1 MRRVLIVGASIAG
14 VSAADALREAGFDGS
29 ITVAGAERHAP
40 YDRPPLSKQAL
51 DVDGARG
58 GLYPLRTAAHY
69 GEQQIE
75 LLLGKTA
82 SALDVQ
88 RRTVAFDDG
97 DERPFDSLVIA
108 TGCRANTIATA
119 SGEPLPVLR
128 TLDDARWLAEAAA
141 ANSRAVLIGA
151 GFIGLEVAAGL
162 RRRGLD
168 VTVLETAPTPFQHS
182 LGPELADWLCGY
194 HTAQGVR
201 INSGIQVAAVY
212 GAPGAYRVELA
223 DGRVLEAGIVLA
235 GIGVRPNTEWLQ
247 GSGVPVSDVGVLC
260 DASGSTEIDGILA
273 AGDVAATYHAP
284 SRRVMRIEHWT
295 HAVEQGRAA
304 ARHLL
309 LGEQA
314 SLTPYFW
321 TDQHS
326 RKLQGYGRRQPG
338 DSTHVVEGDLA
349 SGEFL
354 ALFGANEHFHGV
366 IASGRP
372 RSLRGYRKLLEANSS
387 WSQALAMAE
396 ANAAR

>member
-1 MRRVLIVGASIAG
+1 MRSVLIVGASVAG

-29 ITVAGAERHAP
+29 ITVAGAEPHTP

-51 DVDGARG
+51 DIEDSRE
-58 GLYPLRTAAHY
+58 GLYPLRGAAHY
-69 GEQQIE
+69 DEQQVE

-88 RRTVAFDDG
+88 RRTVSFSDG
-97 DERPFDSLVIA
+97 DVRLFDSLVIA
-108 TGCRANTIATA
+108 TGCRANTLSTT

-128 TLDDARWLAEAAA
+128 TLDDARWLAKAAA
-141 ANSRAVLIGA
+141 VNSRAVLIGA

-168 VTVLETAPTPFQHS
+168 VTVLESAPTPFQHS

-194 HTAQGVR
+194 HAAQGVR
-201 INSGIQVAAVY
+201 IISGIQVAAVE
-212 GAPGAYRVELA
+212 GAPGTYKVVLA

-247 GSGVPVSDVGVLC
+247 GSGVPCSDVGVLC
-260 DASGSTEIDGILA
+260 DASGSTGMAGIFA
-273 AGDVAATYHAP
+273 AGDVAATHHAP
-284 SRRVMRIEHWT
+284 SGRVMRIEHWT

-314 SLTPYFW
+314 RLTPYFW

-326 RKLQGYGRRQPG
+326 CKLQGYGRRQSG
-338 DSTHVVEGDLA
+338 DSTRVVEGDLA

-372 RSLRGYRKLLEANSS
+372 RSLRGYRKLLEQNSS

-396 ANAAR
+396 ANATR